1 MTKQSTPTTVDM
13 SARFLKVKLSI
24 TAWGNSKQ
32 AKDCA
37 AEMEASKGAEVGKSL
52 KAGKILLDPTAL
64 EAIGKA
70 RNALM
75 TQHKVITG
83 IWDDSN
89 WRLLPTSRYFE
100 YSEKMNPLISQFNA
114 AADELESRYI
124 TLVDEARSRLNGLFN
139 DDDYPGEIEFRQR
152 FSIKTSIENL
162 AAGTDTS
169 RINLPA
175 EEVDK
180 ITASMQEAF
189 SENLHRVQGDQWQ
202 RLLSVVTNLKDS
214 LIAYDKGDQRTVRQT
229 LIDSIDKTCSDIPDF
244 NVLADPALIDAITEI
259 KTQFATVDMSYVR
272 ENPALRTETI
282 SAASRAA
289 AKLKAKAVDF
299 AGYMN

>member
-75 TQHKVITG
+75 TQHKAITG

-100 YSEKMNPLISQFNA
+100 YSEKMNPLISLFNA

-282 SAASRAA
+282 SAASKAA
-289 AKLKAKAVDF
+289 AKLKAKSLDF
-299 AGYMN
+299 AGYMG